1 MYACHE
7 SCLRRLRAKHT
18 SGSALTLGKNMNPK
32 HREVLRKI
40 SISGFPLAITPPEED
55 LQSFLYLADGYYIDA
70 EIRNRK
76 DLLVRSVTPA
86 GWDAL
91 EKKTDQKPR
100 DGWHH
105 KIIPGIVIGIVLLI
119 VGAAFRYYFPQFFP
133 K

>member
-1 MYACHE
+1 
-7 SCLRRLRAKHT
+7 
-18 SGSALTLGKNMNPK
+18 MNPK

-40 SISGFPLAITPPEED
+40 SISGFPSAITPPEED

-86 GWDAL
+86 GWNAL
-91 EKKTDQKPR
+91 DEKTEISEKKTDQKPR